1 MEGDAGAS
9 RLTHNVEET
18 VESTGR
24 DSSTHDTPADSA
36 DAAENPPCGLRVDE
50 NDSAAPATAT
60 VNFET
65 GRPDEP
71 EQAGSEGGSPAS
83 GGSGRRRL
91 SPKWSAVIAAV
102 LALVGAATAVGG
114 YLAQRAHQDNESV
127 ARANRA
133 AITAAEACIAATQ
146 PADAAALAAS
156 QRTLDECT
164 TGDFETQ
171 AMYYSAVLSEAYQ
184 AVNVRV
190 QIPEMHAAVE
200 RNNDDGSIVAL
211 VAFRAKVSQNGVAD
225 RENSYRVRVKL
236 VPESGRYKIAK
247 LDQVAK

>member
-9 RLTHNVEET
+9 RLTNNVEET
-18 VESTGR
+18 VESTGC
-24 DSSTHDTPADSA
+24 DSPTEDTPADSA
-36 DAAENPPCGLRVDE
+36 AAAEKSPGRLRVDE
-50 NDSAAPATAT
+50 NESTAPVAAAA
-60 VNFET
+60 NSET

-71 EQAGSEGGSPAS
+71 EQARSEGGSPAS
-83 GGSGRRRL
+83 GGGRRKL
-91 SPKWSAVIAAV
+91 SPKWSAVFAAV
-102 LALVGAATAVGG
+102 LALLGAAIAVGG
-114 YLAQRAHQDNESV
+114 HLAQRAHQDNESV

-156 QRTLDECT
+156 QRMLDECT